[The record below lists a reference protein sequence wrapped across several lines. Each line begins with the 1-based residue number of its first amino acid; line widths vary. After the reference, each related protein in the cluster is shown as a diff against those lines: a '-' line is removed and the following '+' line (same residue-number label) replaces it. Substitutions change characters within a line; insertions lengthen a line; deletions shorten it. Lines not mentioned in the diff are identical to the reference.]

1 MRLASIVLGEVG
13 ALHLAQK
20 LRLLEESA
28 SVVQGAHGVG
38 RSGEQGFVNHNL
50 NGYLKD
56 EWLEKLNNKR
66 VFFM

>member
-13 ALHLAQK
+13 ALHLDQK

-38 RSGEQGFVNHNL
+38 DLEN
-50 NGYLKD
+50 KD
-56 EWLEKLNNKR
+56 L
-66 VFFM
+66 